1 MFTDIR
7 FHAVVSVAQERAAA
21 RRDSV
26 VLVELPG
33 HVTAWVVTQH
43 ELLLQ
48 VLTDPRVTK
57 SSWHSLESMTTADGA
72 EHRRLRNLIVQ
83 AFTPMLVAALRP
95 RIERITA
102 DLLDDLAAHREP
114 GDDLTTGLIE
124 AHDKGDR
131 PTGSEP
137 VGTLTIMIV
146 AGHET
151 TLDLLTN
158 AVCALL
164 TYPDQLA
171 LVLGGQHPWTAVIE
185 ETLRWDSPLGHLPM
199 RYATEDVIIGGTVL
213 PKGQA
218 ILASYVTAGRCP
230 VYFGE
235 TADRFDITRPPK
247 RHVMF
252 GHGPHLARLEA
263 EVALLAL
270 FARLPN
276 LAMAAPVD
284 NLTPIPSIVNN
295 CARTLPVIL
304 AQ

>member
-1 MFTDIR
+1 
-7 FHAVVSVAQERAAA
+7 
-21 RRDSV
+21 
-26 VLVELPG
+26 
-33 HVTAWVVTQH
+33 
-43 ELLLQ
+43 
-48 VLTDPRVTK
+48 
-57 SSWHSLESMTTADGA
+57 
-72 EHRRLRNLIVQ
+72 
-83 AFTPMLVAALRP
+83 
-95 RIERITA
+95 
-102 DLLDDLAAHREP
+102 
-114 GDDLTTGLIE
+114 
-124 AHDKGDR
+124 
-131 PTGSEP
+131 
-137 VGTLTIMIV
+137 MIV

-218 ILASYVTAGRCP
+218 ILAPYVTAGRCP

-252 GHGPHLARLEA
+252 GHGPHLPRLEA

-270 FARLPN
+270 FARFPN

-284 NLTPIPSIVNN
+284 NPH
-295 CARTLPVIL
+295 ADPVDRQQL
-304 AQ
+304 REDAPGDPGAVTWMGNSPGEVAHHPLVTRG